1 MPATVTPSRRSAS
14 LRIPAGPVRRRAPRL
29 RALAAVA
36 LWAASGAAQSMD
48 WEAYQPESTLVVPE
62 TPVTAARFPFVDV
75 HNHIWNMPTSD
86 LDQLVADMDALNM
99 AVMVNLSGM
108 GWRQGPEYLAQCLEA
123 AARYPGRF
131 LIFTNISFEGI
142 DEPGWGAATADQVE
156 ADVEAGCVGL
166 KIYKNL
172 GLTAVDAAG
181 ERIPVDDP
189 RLAPVWERCG
199 ELGVPVLIHS
209 GEPASFWEPRDEHN
223 ERWLEL
229 KQKPERYRDPALVP
243 SWEAVMGEQWNLF
256 RSHPGTTFINA
267 HMGWMAND
275 LERLG
280 SLLDELPNVTTEIGA
295 VLAELGRQPRQ
306 AARFLERYQ
315 DRVFFGKDAWEPSE
329 YHCYFRVL
337 ETDDEYFD
345 YYRRRHAFWK
355 MYGLDLPDT
364 VLAKLYY
371 GNALRLFPSIDA
383 SRFPP
388 IDAVPASVGPAAD
401 R

>member
-1 MPATVTPSRRSAS
+1 MSAT
-14 LRIPAGPVRRRAPRL
+14 APR
-29 RALAAVA
+29 RPSARPVALAWLLTCTA
-36 LWAASGAAQSMD
+36 LLLAPAAAAQSMD

-62 TPVTAARFPFVDV
+62 TPVTSARFPFVDV
-75 HNHIWNMPTSD
+75 HNHIWNMPGTD
-86 LDQLVADMDALNM
+86 LDQVVADMDALNM
-99 AVMVNLSGM
+99 AVMVNLSGR
-108 GWRQGPEYLAQCLEA
+108 GWRQGPEYLKECLDA

-131 LIFTNISFEGI
+131 LVFTNIDFTGI
-142 DEPGWGAATADQVE
+142 DEPGWGERTADQVQ

-181 ERIPVDDP
+181 NRIPTNDP
-189 RLAPVWERCG
+189 RIDPVWQRCG
-199 ELGVPVLIHS
+199 ELGIPVLIHT
-209 GEPASFWEPRDEHN
+209 GEPASFWKPRDEKN

-229 KQKPERYRDPALVP
+229 KQKPERYRDPALYP
-243 SWEAVMGEQWNLF
+243 SWEEVMAEQWDLF
-256 RSHPGTTFINA
+256 RRHPGTTFIDA
-267 HMGWMAND
+267 HLGWLGHD
-275 LERLG
+275 LDRLG
-280 SLLDELPNVTTEIGA
+280 ALLDELPNVVTEIGA

-315 DRVFFGKDAWEPSE
+315 DRVFFGKDSWAPDE

-364 VLAKLYY
+364 VLRKLYY
-371 GNALRLFPSIDA
+371 GNALRLFPQIDG

-388 IDAVPASVGPAAD
+388 LEEDDAARGG